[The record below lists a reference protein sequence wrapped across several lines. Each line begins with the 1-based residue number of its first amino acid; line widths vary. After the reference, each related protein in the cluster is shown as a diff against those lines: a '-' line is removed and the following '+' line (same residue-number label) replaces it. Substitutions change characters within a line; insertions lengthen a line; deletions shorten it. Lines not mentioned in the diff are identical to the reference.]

1 MAHSERSLDRW
12 AEPMPTQLQRFCD
25 AIIEAGWLAAL
36 IVTPL
41 FFNVFSNRVFE
52 PDKLS
57 LLRSIALVMVGA
69 WLVKMLDGGL
79 KAKNGSIGEGWRSLR
94 QTPLALPT
102 LLLVVAYLV
111 STAFSVA
118 PRISLWGSYQ
128 RLQGTYTTL
137 SYIVIFALV
146 LGHLRRREQLDR
158 LLFAII
164 LTSLPI
170 SLYGILQH
178 YRLDPLPWGGDVSE
192 RIAANMGNAI
202 FIAAYLIMAFFITLE
217 RLVRS
222 FGRLLTEDES
232 TGPDAILAGCYLFI
246 AAMQL
251 VAIYFSQS
259 RGPWLGLLGGL
270 YIFIL
275 LGLVSLRRRSAGRL
289 TLADVGKALG
299 IGFLWVALGLIGAWA
314 GGPKGFLAGGA
325 LGMAITGVLYVA
337 LVVARRGLH
346 WLWLSWI
353 AVTLLG
359 LGFLIAFNLPN
370 TPLAPLRELPYIGR
384 LGSVLVTDEG
394 TGKVRVLI
402 WQGASQMILPHAPL
416 VYPDGKPD
424 PFNPIRPLVGYGPES
439 MWVTF
444 NPFYPPDLAH
454 LEARNAS
461 PDRSHNETFDALVIT
476 GLFGFLAYVF
486 LFGSIFYYS
495 LRWLGL
501 IASARER
508 GLFLGLIIG
517 GGALGAVGPLLL
529 EGTLRFL
536 GVGIPAGFIFGFI
549 VYVTLAAIRARSEG
563 PTDPQPERTLF
574 IIALLATIV
583 AHFIEI
589 HFGIAIAAT
598 RTYFWTLAAV
608 LVLIGTG
615 RLALAGEAMPTAT
628 APERAQAWAEMSRA
642 ARRRAKARQRTQA
655 TPPQGRVGS
664 LNIVVSTL
672 WPHAIIAALI
682 LLTLAWDYVTNQA
695 RSSDALLIF
704 WNALTKR
711 IPPGQQE
718 AQTSLGI
725 LWLVLFTWLVGALLT
740 FSLLAREKGEKRNW
754 FRLLDLYALITWGTF
769 LFFGLWQAA
778 SLRAVPIK
786 TLAEAE
792 RLADNTAN
800 HIWRYYI
807 GLLLALLALAGAI
820 WATRPREES
829 AFARK
834 GGVSLVGAV
843 IIVGIVIL
851 FISAFNVNIIRADI
865 YYKQGLGYEG
875 EGLWDGS
882 IFLYSKA
889 LAVAPREDF
898 YYLFLG
904 RSLLERARRTAEG
917 PSQLPANVSPRDA
930 LSLRPD
936 RLTRLSRDDFLTLAN
951 AVLLEARRLNPLNT
965 DHSANLG
972 RLHQAWAEMTA
983 DPTLRSQRL
992 AQASEYYR
1000 QATTLSP
1007 HAAHLQNE
1015 WAVVHLL
1022 AGDLE
1027 QAEAKLRRSL
1037 ELDQEFDQTYARLG
1051 DLAREKGDWAEAEK
1065 EYKKALTL
1073 NPALLQAR
1081 SALALAY
1088 AQQGKLAEAIAENL
1102 EVLQRAPNDL
1112 QTRRNLVIL
1121 YQQTGQLAEALA
1133 QARILRDLT
1142 PEKERAL
1149 LDQLIQELE
1158 KQLGGS

>member
-1 MAHSERSLDRW
+1 M
-12 AEPMPTQLQRFCD
+12 
-25 AIIEAGWLAAL
+25 AAL

-41 FFNVFSNRVFE
+41 FFNVFSSRVFE
-52 PDKLS
+52 PDKIS
-57 LLRSIALVMVGA
+57 LLRSIALVMLGA
-69 WLVKMLDGGL
+69 WLVKAIDGGL
-79 KAKNGSIGEGWRSLR
+79 RAEEGARPSSAEGIKAVWQAIR

-102 LLLVVAYLV
+102 LLLVAAYLV
-111 STAFSVA
+111 STALSVA

-137 SYIVIFALV
+137 SYILIFVLA

-158 LLFAII
+158 ILFAII

-178 YRLDPLPWGGDVSE
+178 YRLDPLPWAGDVSE

-202 FIAAYLIMAFFITLE
+202 FIAAYLIMAFFVTLE

-222 FGRLLTEDES
+222 FGRLLTDDES
-232 TGPDAILAGCYLFI
+232 TGPDAIVAGCYLFI

-270 YIFIL
+270 YLFVL
-275 LGLVSLRRRSAGRL
+275 LALVSLRRRSARRL
-289 TLADVGKALG
+289 TLADAGKALG
-299 IGFLWVALGLIGAWA
+299 AGLLWIALGLLGAWT
-314 GGPKGFLAGGA
+314 GGAKGFLAGAA
-325 LGMAITGVLYVA
+325 LGIALTGILYIA
-337 LVVARRGLH
+337 LVVTRRGLH

-353 AVTLLG
+353 VVTLLG
-359 LGFLIAFNLPN
+359 LGFLIVFNLPN
-370 TPLAPLRELPYIGR
+370 TPLAPLRELPYVGR

-402 WQGASQMILPHAPL
+402 WQGVSQMILPHAPL
-416 VYPDGKPD
+416 VYPDGRPD

-461 PDRSHNETFDALVIT
+461 PDRSHNETFDALATT
-476 GLFGFLAYVF
+476 GLFGFLAYIF

-501 IASARER
+501 ITSARER
-508 GLFLGLIIG
+508 GLFLGLIVS
-517 GGALGAVGPLLL
+517 GGALGAIGPLLL

-536 GVGIPAGFIFGFI
+536 GVGIPAGFIFGLI
-549 VYVTLAAIRARSEG
+549 LYVTIAAIRARGEG
-563 PTDPQPERTLF
+563 ATDPQPERTLF
-574 IIALLATIV
+574 IIALLATVV

-589 HFGIAIAAT
+589 HFGIAIVAT
-598 RTYFWTLAAV
+598 RTYFWTLTAV
-608 LVLIGTG
+608 LVAIGT
-615 RLALAGEAMPTAT
+615 RNLALAAEAAPVTTA
-628 APERAQAWAEMSRA
+628 ERAQDAAEMSRA
-642 ARRRAKARQRTQA
+642 ARRRAKAKQKAQVVRA
-655 TPPQGRVGS
+655 SGRAKVWDAV
-664 LNIVVSTL
+664 IPTL
-672 WPHAIIAALI
+672 WPYALIVSLI
-682 LLTLAWDYVTNQA
+682 LLTLAWDYVTNQT
-695 RSSDALLIF
+695 RDSRALTIF
-704 WNALTKR
+704 WNALTTR
-711 IPPGQQE
+711 IPPGQQV
-718 AQTSLGI
+718 ANTSLGI
-725 LWLVLFTWLVGALLT
+725 LWLVLFTWLVGTLLV
-740 FSLLAREKGEKRNW
+740 FSFLAREKGKW
-754 FRLLDLYALITWGTF
+754 PRLLGPYALLTWGVF
-769 LFFGLWQAA
+769 VLFGLWQAA
-778 SLRAVPIK
+778 SLRAMPIK

-800 HIWRYYI
+800 HIWRYVI
-807 GLLLALLALAGAI
+807 GLFILLLALAGAI
-820 WATRPREES
+820 WATRSRGEL
-829 AFARK
+829 AFARRR
-834 GGVSLVGAV
+834 GVSLAGAGMLAV
-843 IIVGIVIL
+843 VLFV
-851 FISAFNVNIIRADI
+851 FISAVNVNIVRADI

-875 EGLWDGS
+875 EGQWDGS

-904 RSLLERARRTAEG
+904 RALLERARRMEAAS
-917 PSQLPANVSPRDA
+917 SQAAAS
-930 LSLRPD
+930 LSVQEARALRPE
-936 RLTRLSRDDFLTLAN
+936 RLARLSREDLLNLADE
-951 AVLLEARRLNPLNT
+951 VLQEARRLNPLNT

-972 RLHQAWAEMTA
+972 RLYQAWATMTT
-983 DPTLRSQRL
+983 DPALRSQRL

-1015 WAVVHLL
+1015 WADVLML

-1037 ELDQEFDQTYARLG
+1037 ELDQEYDQTYFRWG
-1051 DLAREKGDWAEAEK
+1051 NLARERGDWAEAERR
-1065 EYKKALTL
+1065 YKKALAL
-1073 NPALLQAR
+1073 NPDFLHAH

-1088 AQQGKLAEAIAENL
+1088 AQQGKLTEAIAENL
-1102 EVLQRAPNDL
+1102 EVLKGAPNDL
-1112 QTRRNLVIL
+1112 QTRYNLVIL
-1121 YQQTGQLAEALA
+1121 YRQTGQIAEALA
-1133 QARILRDLT
+1133 QARIARELAS
-1142 PEKERAL
+1142 EKERGP

-1158 KQLGGS
+1158 KQLRGG